1 MKNKINAIILAAGM
15 GNRLNPLTK
24 DIPKGM
30 VKLFEKS
37 LLEMQIDIFKQCD
50 INDITIVTGHLGEKI
65 TFPDINYIK
74 NQNFSLTNINE
85 SLFCAKEKLQD
96 ESIISYSDIIFE
108 KKIIEQLVNFN
119 GNIGIGV
126 RLNFKSHYNG
136 RTLHPISEAENV
148 VIENNK
154 IIKMQKNISKCDNN
168 QNIGEFLGL
177 MKLSKNASNILVQKY
192 SELENS
198 HAGKFHDAPSLK
210 QAYITDMLQE
220 IIDSDYLVEPILIDG
235 KWCEIDTEQD
245 LEFAR
250 QNFKDFKYVNS

>member
-15 GNRLNPLTK
+15 GNRLSPLTE

-37 LLEMQIDIFKQCD
+37 LLVMQIDIFKQYG

-85 SLFCAKEKLQD
+85 SLFCAKEKFET
-96 ESIISYSDIIFE
+96 ESIISYSDIIYE
-108 KKIIEQLVNFN
+108 KKIIEKLTSFN
-119 GNIGIGV
+119 GDIGVGV
-126 RLNFKSHYNG
+126 RLNWKPHYKG

-154 IIKMQKNISKCDNN
+154 IVKIQKNILKCEKN

-177 MKLSKNASNILVQKY
+177 MKLSKNGSDILVQKY
-192 SELENS
+192 LELKKS
-198 HAGKFHDAPSLK
+198 HIGKFHNAPSLK

-220 IIDSDYLVEPILIDG
+220 IINSDYLVEPVIVKG
-235 KWCEIDTEQD
+235 KWCEIDTIQD
-245 LEFAR
+245 IEYAK
-250 QNFKDFKYVNS
+250 QIFK

>member
-15 GNRLNPLTK
+15 GNRLSHLTE

-37 LLEMQIDIFKQCD
+37 LLEMQIDIFKQYD

-85 SLFCAKEKLQD
+85 SLFCAKEKFQD
-96 ESIISYSDIIFE
+96 DSIISYSDIIYE
-108 KKIIEQLVNFN
+108 KKVLERILNFK
-119 GNIGIGV
+119 GDIGVGV
-126 RLNFKSHYNG
+126 RLNWKPHYKG

-154 IIKMQKNISKCDNN
+154 IVKIRKNISKCEKN
-168 QNIGEFLGL
+168 QIIGEFIGI
-177 MKLSKNASNILVQKY
+177 MKISKNASDILVQKY
-192 SELENS
+192 LELEKS
-198 HAGKFHDAPSLK
+198 HIGKFHNAPSLK

-220 IIDSDYLVEPILIDG
+220 IIDSDYLVEPVIIEG
-235 KWCEIDTEQD
+235 KWCEIDTIQD
-245 LEFAR
+245 IEYAKR
-250 QNFKDFKYVNS
+250 IFK